1 MMTSTAL
8 DRARL
13 YQDELVAIRHD
24 IHAHPELGLEEYR
37 TSDLVA
43 RKLQEWG
50 IEVHRG
56 VGKTGVVG
64 VLRNGNGDT
73 AIGLR
78 ADMDA
83 LPISSPANW
92 RNGGSRCIAASV

>member
-1 MMTSTAL
+1 MTQSVI
-8 DRARL
+8 DRARQ

-37 TSDLVA
+37 TADIVA
-43 RKLQEWG
+43 QKLQEWG

-64 VLRNGNGDT
+64 VLRNGDGLA
-73 AIGLR
+73 AIGLH
-78 ADMDA
+78 ADMAA
-83 LPISSPANW
+83 LPMQ
-92 RNGGSRCIAASV
+92 